1 MSKRPSIPAIPE
13 NEALPTGAGADSRR
27 SSIVSDKAWPDL
39 KPLKTAKVGDR
50 GGLAAL
56 LLVVVEP
63 FGS

>member
-13 NEALPTGAGADSRR
+13 NEALPMGAGADSRR

-50 GGLAAL
+50 GAL
-56 LLVVVEP
+56 LLVE
-63 FGS
+63 S